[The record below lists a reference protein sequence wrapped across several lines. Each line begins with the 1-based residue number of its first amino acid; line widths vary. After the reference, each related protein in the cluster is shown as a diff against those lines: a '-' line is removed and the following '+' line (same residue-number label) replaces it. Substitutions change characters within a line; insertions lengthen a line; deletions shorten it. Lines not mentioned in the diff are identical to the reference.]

1 LKGEK
6 TMKDKLNEMI
16 KGAKK
21 DLQHCTNRIKEL
33 ERLKRVMEADEEAAN
48 MMKGA
53 KP

>member
-1 LKGEK
+1 
-6 TMKDKLNEMI
+6 MKDKLNEMI

-21 DLQHCTNRIKEL
+21 DVQHCTNRLKDL